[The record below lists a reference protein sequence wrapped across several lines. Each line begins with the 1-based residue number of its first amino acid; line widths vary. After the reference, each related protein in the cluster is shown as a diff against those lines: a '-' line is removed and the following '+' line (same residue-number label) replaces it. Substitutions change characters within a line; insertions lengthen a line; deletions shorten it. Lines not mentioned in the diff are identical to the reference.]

1 MAQRPPRPGD
11 DYDEFYGRPS
21 GDRPAS
27 EKSVRSTRALL
38 GLVGVLAVAA
48 IALGVFALVSVGDDE
63 GQDQADP
70 GSERLLDLRMQVES
84 LRERIGDL
92 PGELAGGQEQPTED
106 TGQEDRLRD
115 RIDELED
122 TVRDLGGSR
131 GDGEGAQGT
140 PSEPDAAP

>member
-1 MAQRPPRPGD
+1 MAQRPPRPDD
-11 DYDEFYGRPS
+11 DYNDFYGRPP

-27 EKSVRSTRALL
+27 EKSVRSTRGLV

-48 IALGVFALVSVGDDE
+48 IAIGVLALVSVGDDE

-70 GSERLLDLRMQVES
+70 ETGRLQDLQMQVES

-92 PGELAGGQEQPTED
+92 PGELAGDQEQPPED
-106 TGQEDRLRD
+106 TGQEEQLRD

-122 TVRDLGGSR
+122 TVRDLGR
-131 GDGEGAQGT
+131 GGGEDT
-140 PSEPDAAP
+140 PSAPSVPDAAP